1 VRRVLMAP
9 WLLLAPSFV
18 VLVGAFAAPLAILTR
33 YSLYRTEPGGV
44 MAPAWVLDHYRRFL
58 LDPFYLRILL
68 TTVELALA
76 VTAVTLVLGYPV
88 AYALA
93 HTRSPRRRALGVTV
107 LLIPLMTSVVVR
119 SYGWMILLASTGVV
133 NTLLLA
139 TGLMARPLQLLFTPL
154 GVVIA
159 LAEVLLPF
167 MVLSVMPVI
176 QGIDPALEEASESL
190 GGGALATF
198 WHVVLPLSL
207 PGIAVGAILVF
218 VLAVGAFATPR
229 LVGGPTIE
237 VITVFI
243 HEQTMSL
250 LNWPFGAATSWILLL
265 LVLGLIGGQSAIIER
280 LWRPADSGER

>member
-1 VRRVLMAP
+1 MRRAGAAP
-9 WLLLAPSFV
+9 WLLLAPSLV
-18 VLVGAFAAPLAILTR
+18 VLIGAFAAPLAILAR

-44 MAPAWVLDHYRRFL
+44 IAPAWVLDHYRRFL

-68 TTVELALA
+68 TTVELALT

-93 HTRSPRRRALGVTV
+93 RTRSPRRRALGVTV
-107 LLIPLMTSVVVR
+107 LLVPLMTSVVVR
-119 SYGWMILLASTGVV
+119 SYGWMILLASTGLV
-133 NTLLLA
+133 NKLLLA
-139 TGLMARPLQLLFTPL
+139 TGLVARPLQLLFTPL

-176 QGIDPALEEASESL
+176 QGIDPALEEASGSL
-190 GGGALATF
+190 GGGPLATF

-207 PGIAVGAILVF
+207 PGVAVGAILVF
-218 VLAVGAFATPR
+218 VLSVGAFATPR

-243 HEQTMSL
+243 YEQTMSL
-250 LNWPFGAATSWILLL
+250 LNWPFGAAISWILLL
-265 LVLGLIGGQSAIIER
+265 LVLGLIWGQGAILEGW
-280 LWRPADSGER
+280 WRPAAPR

>member
-1 VRRVLMAP
+1 VKRGGVVP
-9 WLLLAPSFV
+9 WLLLAPGLL
-18 VLVGAFAAPLAILTR
+18 VLVGAFVAPLAILTR
-33 YSLYRTEPGGV
+33 YSLYRTDPGGV
-44 MAPAWVLDHYRRFL
+44 MTPAWVLDHYRRFL

-68 TTVELALA
+68 TTVELGLA
-76 VTAVTLVLGYPV
+76 VTAVTLVLGYPI

-93 HTRSPRRRALGVTV
+93 RTRSPRRRAFGVTI

-133 NTLLLA
+133 NKLLLA
-139 TGLMARPLQLLFTPL
+139 TGLVARPVQLLFTPL

-176 QGIDPALEEASESL
+176 QGIDPELEEASQSL
-190 GGGALATF
+190 GGGTLETF
-198 WHVVLPLSL
+198 QHVVLPLSL
-207 PGIAVGAILVF
+207 PGVAAGAILVF
-218 VLAVGAFATPR
+218 VLSVGAFATPR
-229 LVGGPTIE
+229 LIGGPTIE

-243 HEQTMSL
+243 HEQTLSL

-265 LVLGLIGGQSAIIER
+265 LVLGLIWGQGAMLQRWWS
-280 LWRPADSGER
+280 PADSR